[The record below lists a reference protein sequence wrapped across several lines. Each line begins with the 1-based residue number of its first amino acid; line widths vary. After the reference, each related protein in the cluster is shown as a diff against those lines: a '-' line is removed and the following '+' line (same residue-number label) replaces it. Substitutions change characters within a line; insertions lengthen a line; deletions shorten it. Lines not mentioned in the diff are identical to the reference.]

1 MLFVWNLDLDK
12 IEKYVTIFFKSLR
25 IFNLHN
31 HGIDRGKQIVSP
43 EQEAFLLGL

>member
-1 MLFVWNLDLDK
+1 MSFSRFFDLDK
-12 IEKYVTIFFKSLR
+12 IKKYVTIFYKSLR

-43 EQEAFLLGL
+43 DQEAFLLGL